1 MCQMTHPESF
11 EEISSWAYFLLRL
24 NSLCQ
29 GTIRICVYLVDF
41 KIDCFG
47 HPEIL
52 KATQCKEKKKKK
64 RQSSILN
71 SAVIHTVPSLT
82 AC

>member
-1 MCQMTHPESF
+1 MSDDTSESF
-11 EEISSWAYFLLRL
+11 EEISSWAYFLLGL

-29 GTIRICVYLVDF
+29 GAIRICVYSVDL
-41 KIDCFG
+41 KIGCFG

-52 KATQCKEKKKKK
+52 KATQCKKKKKK

-71 SAVIHTVPSLT
+71 SAVIHTVLSLT